1 MTMDNNKEKLHVAIF
16 PWLAYGHLMPFFQV
30 AKFLAQKGHRISYIS
45 TPKNIRRLSQLP
57 TDLSSN
63 LFRFVQLALPHVD
76 GLPLEAESTAELPI
90 QKVPYL
96 KKAYDLLQ
104 LPLTHFLQNS
114 DVNWIILDFA
124 SYWLP
129 SVASQLGLNS
139 VYFSIVNATTCSFV
153 GPPSELMGG
162 RRQKPEDFT
171 VVPDWIDYPNCRAF
185 AVRSCPE
192 FEPEAFSLLSR
203 LLQKPVLPVGL
214 LPPTLQDT
222 ASDDEKWQVFK
233 DWLDSKSEKSV
244 IYVALGTEVTLSQE
258 LMNELAFGLEKSGL
272 TFIWVVRN
280 RSLVEGEI
288 GSHIIP
294 NGFEDRVS
302 GRGLVWR
309 DWAPQLRILADPS
322 VGGFLTHS
330 GWSSVIEAL
339 GLGRV
344 LILLSGASAD
354 TGLVARL
361 MYSKRVGLEI
371 ERNEQDGSFTSESVA
386 ESIQRVMVSPEG
398 EPFRANAWDMREI
411 FGNLDLHNKYLNEFT
426 NFIESMTYEEDCSL
440 VVQTSSNMSACV
452 SGGAPV
458 MMTSVAIAV
467 NGGTGSG
474 SRRAVRWAAEN
485 LMPKADRF
493 VLVHVIPSITSIP
506 TPSGDC
512 IPVTELDE
520 NVVKLYVQDV
530 KLKTEEIFIPY
541 KKLCMTRKVE
551 TLVLEGDNPATALLS
566 YVSEAGIN
574 ILVLGS
580 CSMNC
585 IMRKIKGPGVPTTVM
600 RCMHSSCDVYIV
612 SRQGIISKSANSA
625 STSETRSGIRMLPQ
639 KGSGEGSSGINTQS
653 AGICTYSVETRVRK
667 TFWTSSISEI
677 SYPSSYASFA
687 HIDSPKNAS
696 VDMESIQNLRE
707 NHETTTVEHVNSLA
721 STKSEQSVVQSEV
734 EQLRLELQ
742 ATVSMYERACEELV
756 HAQNKVQLL
765 SNECHEEAR
774 RVNAALD
781 RKETMSKI
789 AAEEK
794 AKHLQALKEVED
806 AKDLLVKETYGREV
820 AELNAL
826 KESSEKQQIID
837 ALLSSDRSNGEASK
851 PIQIFEV
858 EVLSQIRHPH
868 MVLLLGACPENG
880 CLVYEYLENGS
891 LEDYIF
897 HRNGKPSLPWFV
909 RFRIVFEVACGLAF
923 LHNSKPEPIVHR
935 DLKPGNILLDR
946 NYVSKIGDVGLAKLI
961 SDVVPD
967 NITAYRDSILAGTL
981 HYMDPEYQRTGTIR
995 PKSDIYA
1002 FGVIIL
1008 QLLTARHPNGLLLK
1022 VENALINGS
1031 FADILD
1037 NSVTDWPLAE
1047 VEELA
1052 QIAVKCSNL
1061 RCRDRPDL
1069 DNEVLPVLKRLKDV
1083 MEDPYIA
1090 ADGFTYEHRAIKAWQ
1105 EKHNVSPVTKL
1116 RFRHSMIIPNHTLR
1130 SAIQQWKSA

>member
-1 MTMDNNKEKLHVAIF
+1 
-16 PWLAYGHLMPFFQV
+16 
-30 AKFLAQKGHRISYIS
+30 
-45 TPKNIRRLSQLP
+45 
-57 TDLSSN
+57 
-63 LFRFVQLALPHVD
+63 
-76 GLPLEAESTAELPI
+76 
-90 QKVPYL
+90 
-96 KKAYDLLQ
+96 
-104 LPLTHFLQNS
+104 
-114 DVNWIILDFA
+114 
-124 SYWLP
+124 
-129 SVASQLGLNS
+129 
-139 VYFSIVNATTCSFV
+139 
-153 GPPSELMGG
+153 
-162 RRQKPEDFT
+162 
-171 VVPDWIDYPNCRAF
+171 
-185 AVRSCPE
+185 
-192 FEPEAFSLLSR
+192 
-203 LLQKPVLPVGL
+203 
-214 LPPTLQDT
+214 
-222 ASDDEKWQVFK
+222 
-233 DWLDSKSEKSV
+233 
-244 IYVALGTEVTLSQE
+244 
-258 LMNELAFGLEKSGL
+258 
-272 TFIWVVRN
+272 
-280 RSLVEGEI
+280 
-288 GSHIIP
+288 
-294 NGFEDRVS
+294 
-302 GRGLVWR
+302 
-309 DWAPQLRILADPS
+309 
-322 VGGFLTHS
+322 
-330 GWSSVIEAL
+330 
-339 GLGRV
+339 
-344 LILLSGASAD
+344 
-354 TGLVARL
+354 
-361 MYSKRVGLEI
+361 
-371 ERNEQDGSFTSESVA
+371 
-386 ESIQRVMVSPEG
+386 
-398 EPFRANAWDMREI
+398 
-411 FGNLDLHNKYLNEFT
+411 
-426 NFIESMTYEEDCSL
+426 
-440 VVQTSSNMSACV
+440 MSACV

-458 MMTSVAIAV
+458 VMTSVAIAV

-493 VLVHVIPSITSIP
+493 VLVHVIPAITSIP

-541 KKLCMTRKVE
+541 KKLCKTRKVE

-612 SRQGIISKSANSA
+612 SRQGIISKSANST

-653 AGICTYSVETRVRK
+653 AGICTYSVESKVRK

-687 HIDSPKNAS
+687 HIDSPTNAS

-707 NHETTTVEHVNSLA
+707 NLETTTVEHVNSLA
-721 STKSEQSVVQSEV
+721 STKSERSVVQSEV

-781 RKETMSKI
+781 RKDTLSKI

-837 ALLSSDRSNGEASK
+837 ALLSSDRRYRRYTREELEAATDFFSESNVIGEGGYGKVYKCNLDHTPVAVK
-851 PIQIFEV
+851 VLWPDAINKKDEFLKEV

-868 MVLLLGACPENG
+868 MVLLLGACPESG

-967 NITAYRDSILAGTL
+967 NITEYRDSILAGTL
-981 HYMDPEYQRTGTIR
+981 HYMDPEYQRTGTVR
-995 PKSDIYA
+995 PKSDLYA

-1037 NSVTDWPLAE
+1037 DSVTDWPLAE
-1047 VEELA
+1047 VEDLA
-1052 QIAVKCSNL
+1052 RIAVKCSNL

-1069 DNEVLPVLKRLKDV
+1069 DNEVLPVLKRLKDAADACVKSEKDNIYAPSHFFCPILQDV

>member
-1 MTMDNNKEKLHVAIF
+1 
-16 PWLAYGHLMPFFQV
+16 
-30 AKFLAQKGHRISYIS
+30 
-45 TPKNIRRLSQLP
+45 
-57 TDLSSN
+57 
-63 LFRFVQLALPHVD
+63 
-76 GLPLEAESTAELPI
+76 
-90 QKVPYL
+90 
-96 KKAYDLLQ
+96 
-104 LPLTHFLQNS
+104 
-114 DVNWIILDFA
+114 
-124 SYWLP
+124 
-129 SVASQLGLNS
+129 
-139 VYFSIVNATTCSFV
+139 
-153 GPPSELMGG
+153 
-162 RRQKPEDFT
+162 
-171 VVPDWIDYPNCRAF
+171 
-185 AVRSCPE
+185 
-192 FEPEAFSLLSR
+192 
-203 LLQKPVLPVGL
+203 
-214 LPPTLQDT
+214 
-222 ASDDEKWQVFK
+222 
-233 DWLDSKSEKSV
+233 
-244 IYVALGTEVTLSQE
+244 
-258 LMNELAFGLEKSGL
+258 
-272 TFIWVVRN
+272 
-280 RSLVEGEI
+280 
-288 GSHIIP
+288 
-294 NGFEDRVS
+294 
-302 GRGLVWR
+302 
-309 DWAPQLRILADPS
+309 
-322 VGGFLTHS
+322 
-330 GWSSVIEAL
+330 
-339 GLGRV
+339 
-344 LILLSGASAD
+344 
-354 TGLVARL
+354 
-361 MYSKRVGLEI
+361 
-371 ERNEQDGSFTSESVA
+371 
-386 ESIQRVMVSPEG
+386 
-398 EPFRANAWDMREI
+398 
-411 FGNLDLHNKYLNEFT
+411 
-426 NFIESMTYEEDCSL
+426 
-440 VVQTSSNMSACV
+440 MSACV
-452 SGGAPV
+452 SGGAPAV
-458 MMTSVAIAV
+458 MTSVTIAV

-493 VLVHVIPSITSIP
+493 VLVHVIPAITSIP

-520 NVVKLYVQDV
+520 NVVRLYVQDV

-541 KKLCMTRKVE
+541 RKLCKTRKE

-600 RCMHSSCDVYIV
+600 RCMQSSCDVYIV

-639 KGSGEGSSGINTQS
+639 KGSGEGSTGINAQS

-667 TFWTSSISEI
+667 TFWTSTMSE
-677 SYPSSYASFA
+677 
-687 HIDSPKNAS
+687 
-696 VDMESIQNLRE
+696 
-707 NHETTTVEHVNSLA
+707 
-721 STKSEQSVVQSEV
+721 SVVQSEV

-742 ATVSMYERACEELV
+742 ATVSMYRRYSREELEAATDFFSENNV
-756 HAQNKVQLL
+756 IGEGGYGKVYKCNLDHTPVAVKVLWPDAINKKD
-765 SNECHEEAR
+765 EF
-774 RVNAALD
+774 
-781 RKETMSKI
+781 
-789 AAEEK
+789 
-794 AKHLQALKEVED
+794 LK
-806 AKDLLVKETYGREV
+806 
-820 AELNAL
+820 
-826 KESSEKQQIID
+826 
-837 ALLSSDRSNGEASK
+837 
-851 PIQIFEV
+851 EV

-868 MVLLLGACPENG
+868 MVLLLGACPESG
-880 CLVYEYLENGS
+880 CLVYEYLVNGS

-967 NITAYRDSILAGTL
+967 NITEYRNSILAGTL

-995 PKSDIYA
+995 PKSDLYA

-1008 QLLTARHPNGLLLK
+1008 QLLTARHPNRLLLK

-1052 QIAVKCSNL
+1052 RIAVKCSNL

-1069 DNEVLPVLKRLKDV
+1069 DNEVLPVLKRLKDVADACVKSEKDNIYAPSHFFCPILQDV

-1116 RFRHSMIIPNHTLR
+1116 RFRHSMIIPNNTIR